1 MFNSPAIPEDVLR
14 EVGGGM
20 GRVYALFDRHL
31 RTFLTL
37 LPAQS
42 HLDLRFFLSR
52 FEQQQQQA
60 GGAEAGG
67 AATTD

>member
-1 MFNSPAIPEDVLR
+1 
-14 EVGGGM
+14 M

-52 FEQQQQQA
+52 FEQQQQQGA
-60 GGAEAGG
+60 GGVEAGG
-67 AATTD
+67 SGTD

>member
-1 MFNSPAIPEDVLR
+1 MYNSPAIPAEVLQ

-52 FEQQQQQA
+52 FEQA
-60 GGAEAGG
+60 GGAEGGAGG
-67 AATTD
+67 PSDGLQ